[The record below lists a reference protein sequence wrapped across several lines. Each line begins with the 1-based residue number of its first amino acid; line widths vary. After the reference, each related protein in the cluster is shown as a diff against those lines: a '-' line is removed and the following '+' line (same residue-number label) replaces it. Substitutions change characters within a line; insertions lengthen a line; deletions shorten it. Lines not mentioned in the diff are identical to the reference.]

1 LVEVDAGLRH
11 VDDGACVH
19 VLGERGAGEH
29 AHRDRAPVTGGD
41 LPGAALVVP
50 GDQGDEV
57 GGDQLGGLERPGRDP
72 VRSGRRGRGGGGGDD
87 APVRGGGDR
96 QGVGGLEVRLFE
108 AGEHAPGVGD
118 LELRVEVDLVVDRVH
133 EAVQALAGV
142 HVPTG
147 GEDAQ
152 GVRALG

>member
-1 LVEVDAGLRH
+1 EVDAGLRH
-11 VDDGACVH
+11 VDHGAGVH

-29 AHRDRAPVTGGD
+29 THRDRAAVTAGD
-41 LPGAALVVP
+41 FPGAALVVP

-57 GGDQLGGLERPGRDP
+57 GGDPLGGLERPGRDP
-72 VRSGRRGRGGGGGDD
+72 VRCGRRGRGGGVGDD
-87 APVRGGGDR
+87 APVRGSGDG
-96 QGVGGLEVRLFE
+96 QGIGGLQIGLLE
-108 AGEHAPGVGD
+108 AGEHAAGVGD

-133 EAVQALAGV
+133 EAVQALTGV

-152 GVRALG
+152 RV